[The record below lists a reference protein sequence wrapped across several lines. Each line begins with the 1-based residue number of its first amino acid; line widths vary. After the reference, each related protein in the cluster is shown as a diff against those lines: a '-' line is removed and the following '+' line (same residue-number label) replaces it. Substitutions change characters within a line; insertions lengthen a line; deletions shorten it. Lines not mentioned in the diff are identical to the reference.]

1 MAGAASKE
9 MARIKPKRVLPGFRL
24 TLGFAITYLTV
35 MMLIPLLGLFAKT
48 FTMGWYA
55 FYATATSARVLAS
68 LRLSFG
74 TAAAAAAVNAAFG
87 IIIAWVL
94 VRYRFPGKR
103 FLDALVD
110 IPFAL
115 PTAVAGIALTQ
126 MYAVH
131 GWLGQWLAPLGIK
144 VAFTPLGIVI
154 ALVFTGLPFVVRT
167 VQPVLA
173 SMDPELEEAAATLGS
188 GRWYTFLR
196 VLFPELY
203 PALLTGF
210 ALAFARGAG
219 EYGSVV
225 FISGN
230 LPMRTEIAPLL
241 IITKLDQYDYTG
253 ATALA
258 VVMLAIS
265 FAILLFINFYQHGRA
280 SAFQHAA

>member
-1 MAGAASKE
+1 MAQS
-9 MARIKPKRVLPGFRL
+9 KPKQVLPGFRL
-24 TLGFAITYLTV
+24 TLGFAFAYLTV
-35 MMLIPLLGLFAKT
+35 MILVPLLGLFAKT
-48 FTMGWYA
+48 FTMGWHA
-55 FYATATSARVLAS
+55 FYATATSARVLTS

-74 TAAAAAAVNAAFG
+74 ASLAAAAVNAVFG
-87 IIIAWVL
+87 VIIAWVL
-94 VRYRFPGKR
+94 VRYRFSGKR

-110 IPFAL
+110 VPFAL

-131 GWLGQWLAPLGIK
+131 GWIGQWLARLGIK
-144 VAFTPLGIVI
+144 VAFTPLGIVV
-154 ALVFTGLPFVVRT
+154 ALIFTGLPFVVRT

-173 SMDPELEEAAATLGS
+173 ELDPELEEAAATLGS
-188 GRWYTFLR
+188 GRWYTFRR

-241 IITKLDQYDYTG
+241 IVTKLDQYDYQG

-265 FAILLFINFYQHGRA
+265 FTILLVINFYQHKRA
-280 SAFQHAA
+280 SAFRRLAQ

>member
-1 MAGAASKE
+1 MG
-9 MARIKPKRVLPGFRL
+9 RIKSKRVLPGFRL
-24 TLGFAITYLTV
+24 TLGFAIIYLSV
-35 MMLIPLLGLFAKT
+35 MILIPLLGLFAKT
-48 FTMGWYA
+48 FTMGWHA
-55 FYATATSARVLAS
+55 FYQTATSARVLAS

-74 TAAAAAAVNAAFG
+74 AAVIAAGVNAVFG
-87 IIIAWVL
+87 VIIAWVL
-94 VRYRFPGKR
+94 VRYKFPGKR
-103 FLDALVD
+103 FFDALVD

-126 MYAVH
+126 MYAPH
-131 GWLGQWLAPLGIK
+131 GWIGKWLAPLGIK

-173 SMDPELEEAAATLGS
+173 SVDPEIEEAAATLGA
-188 GRWYTFLR
+188 GRARAFFR
-196 VLFPELY
+196 VLFPEIL

-230 LPMRTEIAPLL
+230 LPFRTEIAPLL
-241 IITKLDQYDYTG
+241 IITKLDQYDYAG

-258 VVMLAIS
+258 VIMLAIS
-265 FAILLFINFYQHGRA
+265 FAILLSINFYQHGRA
-280 SAFQHAA
+280 AAFRPGAL

>member
-1 MAGAASKE
+1 MTQ
-9 MARIKPKRVLPGFRL
+9 IKPKRVLPGFRL
-24 TLGFAITYLTV
+24 TLGFALTYLTV
-35 MMLIPLLGLFAKT
+35 MILIPLLGLFAKM
-48 FTMGWYA
+48 FTMGWHA
-55 FYATATSARVLAS
+55 FYLTATSARVLAS

-74 TAAAAAAVNAAFG
+74 TAVIAAAVNAAFG
-87 IIIAWVL
+87 VLIAWVL
-94 VRYRFPGKR
+94 VRYKFPGKR
-103 FLDALVD
+103 IIDALVD

-126 MYAVH
+126 MYAPH
-131 GWLGQWLAPLGIK
+131 GWIGKWLAPLGIK

-173 SMDPELEEAAATLGS
+173 SVDPELEEAAATLGS
-188 GRWYTFLR
+188 NRWRTFWRIL
-196 VLFPELY
+196 VPEIL

-230 LPMRTEIAPLL
+230 LPFRTEIAPLL

-258 VVMLAIS
+258 VIMLAIS
-265 FAILLFINFYQHGRA
+265 FSILLFINFYQHVRA
-280 SAFQHAA
+280 AAFRHAGS

>member
-1 MAGAASKE
+1 MAQP
-9 MARIKPKRVLPGFRL
+9 KPKRVLPGFRL
-24 TLGFAITYLTV
+24 TLGFAIIYLTV
-35 MMLIPLLGLFAKT
+35 MVLIPLLGLFAKT
-48 FTMGWYA
+48 FTMGWHA
-55 FYATATSARVLAS
+55 FYLTATSARMLSS

-74 TAAAAAAVNAAFG
+74 TAIIAAGVNAAFG
-87 IIIAWVL
+87 LIIAWVL
-94 VRYRFPGKR
+94 VRYKFPGKR
-103 FLDALVD
+103 IIDGLVD

-126 MYAVH
+126 MYAPH
-131 GWLGQWLAPLGIK
+131 GWIGKWLTPWGIK
-144 VAFTPLGIVI
+144 VAFTPVGIVI

-167 VQPVLA
+167 VQPVLE
-173 SMDPELEEAAATLGS
+173 SVDPEVEEAAATLGAS
-188 GRWYTFLR
+188 RWRTFWR
-196 VLFPELY
+196 VLVPEIL

-230 LPMRTEIAPLL
+230 LPFHTEIAPLL

-258 VVMLAIS
+258 VIMLVIS
-265 FAILLFINFYQHGRA
+265 FSILLLINVYQHRR
-280 SAFQHAA
+280 SVAFRPAGV

>member
-35 MMLIPLLGLFAKT
+35 MILIPLLGLFAKT
-48 FTMGWYA
+48 FTMGWHA

-74 TAAAAAAVNAAFG
+74 TAAAAAGVNAAFG

-154 ALVFTGLPFVVRT
+154 ALIFTGLPFVVRT

-265 FAILLFINFYQHGRA
+265 FAVLLFINFYQHGRA
-280 SAFQHAA
+280 SAFRHAA

>member
-1 MAGAASKE
+1 MG
-9 MARIKPKRVLPGFRL
+9 RIKSKRVLPGFRL
-24 TLGFAITYLTV
+24 TLGFAIIYLSV
-35 MMLIPLLGLFAKT
+35 MILIPLLGLFAKT
-48 FTMGWYA
+48 FTMGWHA
-55 FYATATSARVLAS
+55 FYQTATSARVLAS

-74 TAAAAAAVNAAFG
+74 AAVIAAGVNAVFG
-87 IIIAWVL
+87 VIIAWVL
-94 VRYRFPGKR
+94 VRYKFPGKR
-103 FLDALVD
+103 FFDALVD

-126 MYAVH
+126 MYAPH
-131 GWLGQWLAPLGIK
+131 GWIGKWLAPLGIK

-173 SMDPELEEAAATLGS
+173 SVDPEIEEAAATLGA
-188 GRWYTFLR
+188 GRARAFFR
-196 VLFPELY
+196 VLFPEIL

-230 LPMRTEIAPLL
+230 LPFRTEIAPLL

-258 VVMLAIS
+258 VIMLAIS
-265 FAILLFINFYQHGRA
+265 FAILLSINFYQHGRA
-280 SAFQHAA
+280 AAFRPGAL

>member
-1 MAGAASKE
+1 MGRTKS
-9 MARIKPKRVLPGFRL
+9 KRVLPGFRL
-24 TLGFAITYLTV
+24 TLGFAIIYLSV
-35 MMLIPLLGLFAKT
+35 MILIPLLGLFAKT
-48 FTMGWYA
+48 FTMGWHA
-55 FYATATSARVLAS
+55 FYQTATSARVLAS

-74 TAAAAAAVNAAFG
+74 AAIIAAGVNAAFG
-87 IIIAWVL
+87 VIIAWVL
-94 VRYRFPGKR
+94 VRYKFPGKR

-126 MYAVH
+126 MYAPH
-131 GWLGQWLAPLGIK
+131 GWIGKWLAPLGIK

-173 SMDPELEEAAATLGS
+173 SVDPEIEEAAATLGA
-188 GRWYTFLR
+188 GRARTFFR
-196 VLFPELY
+196 VLFPEIL

-230 LPMRTEIAPLL
+230 LPFHTEIAPLL

-258 VVMLAIS
+258 VIMLAIS

-280 SAFQHAA
+280 AAFRHGAL

>member
-1 MAGAASKE
+1 

-24 TLGFAITYLTV
+24 TLGFAITYWT
-35 MMLIPLLGLFAKT
+35 MMILIPLLGLFAKT
-48 FTMGWYA
+48 FTMGWHA

-74 TAAAAAAVNAAFG
+74 TAAAAAGVNAAFG

-94 VRYRFPGKR
+94 VRYRFPGR
-103 FLDALVD
+103 RLIDA
-110 IPFAL
+110 
-115 PTAVAGIALTQ
+115 AGIALTQ

-154 ALVFTGLPFVVRT
+154 ALIFTGLPFVVRT

-173 SMDPELEEAAATLGS
+173 SLDPELEEAAATLGS

-265 FAILLFINFYQHGRA
+265 FAVLLFINFYQHGRA
-280 SAFQHAA
+280 SAFRHAA

>member
-1 MAGAASKE
+1 MG
-9 MARIKPKRVLPGFRL
+9 RIKSKRVLPGFRL
-24 TLGFAITYLTV
+24 TLGFAIIYLSL
-35 MMLIPLLGLFAKT
+35 MILIPLLGLFAKT
-48 FTMGWYA
+48 FTMGWHG
-55 FYATATSARVLAS
+55 FYQTATSARVLAS

-74 TAAAAAAVNAAFG
+74 AAIVAAGVNAAFG
-87 IIIAWVL
+87 VIIAWVL
-94 VRYRFPGKR
+94 VRYKFPGKR
-103 FLDALVD
+103 FFDALVD

-126 MYAVH
+126 MYTPH
-131 GWLGQWLAPLGIK
+131 GWIGKWLAPLGIK

-173 SMDPELEEAAATLGS
+173 SVDPEIEEAAATLGA
-188 GRWYTFLR
+188 GRARTFFR
-196 VLFPELY
+196 VLFPEIV

-230 LPMRTEIAPLL
+230 LPFHTEIAPLL

-258 VVMLAIS
+258 VIMLAIS
-265 FAILLFINFYQHGRA
+265 FSILLFINFYQHGKA
-280 SAFQHAA
+280 AAFRHGAL

>member
-35 MMLIPLLGLFAKT
+35 MILIPLLGLFAKT
-48 FTMGWYA
+48 FTMGWHA

-74 TAAAAAAVNAAFG
+74 TAAAAAGINAAF
-87 IIIAWVL
+87 
-94 VRYRFPGKR
+94 
-103 FLDALVD
+103 VD

-154 ALVFTGLPFVVRT
+154 ALIFTGLPFVVRT

-196 VLFPELY
+196 VVFPELY

-265 FAILLFINFYQHGRA
+265 FAVLLFINFYQHGRA
-280 SAFQHAA
+280 SAFRHAR

>member
-1 MAGAASKE
+1 MRKTES
-9 MARIKPKRVLPGFRL
+9 KRVLPGFRL
-24 TLGFAITYLTV
+24 SLGFAIIYLSV
-35 MMLIPLLGLFAKT
+35 MILIPLLGLFAKT
-48 FTMGWYA
+48 LTMGWRA
-55 FYATATSARVLAS
+55 FYLTATSSRVLAS

-74 TAAAAAAVNAAFG
+74 AALMAAVVNG
-87 IIIAWVL
+87 VLGVVIAWVL

-110 IPFAL
+110 VPFAL

-126 MYAVH
+126 MYSPH
-131 GWLGQWLAPLGIK
+131 GWIGKWLAPLGVK

-154 ALVFTGLPFVVRT
+154 ALLFTGLPFVVRT

-173 SMDPELEEAAATLGS
+173 GVDPEVEEAATTLGA
-188 GRWYTFLR
+188 GKTYTFLR
-196 VLFPELY
+196 VLVPEIL
-203 PALLTGF
+203 PSLLTGF

-230 LPMRTEIAPLL
+230 LPFRTEITPLL

-258 VVMLAIS
+258 VIMLTIS
-265 FAILLFINFYQHGRA
+265 FVVLLFINVIQHQRA
-280 SAFQHAA
+280 VAFRDGGP